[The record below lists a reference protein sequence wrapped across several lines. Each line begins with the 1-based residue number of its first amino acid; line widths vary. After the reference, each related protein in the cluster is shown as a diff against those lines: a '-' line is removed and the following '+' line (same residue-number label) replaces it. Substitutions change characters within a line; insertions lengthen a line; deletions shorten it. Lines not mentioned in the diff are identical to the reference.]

1 MVKVAIVAQPWDEV
15 VPPCDRGS
23 SIAIIAYNLARCLAT
38 SHEVILYAK
47 RGSGQSEK
55 EMDQSGF
62 QIRRFKVRT
71 KNAYR
76 LMDCLTGFWN
86 MSPPLLSSP
95 HYFSGYGRRVAN
107 DVARKKVEIVHLFT
121 FFQFAPLIRALHP
134 SVKIVLHKED
144 ELLSLLPRQVVQ
156 PALQDIDLFIGCS
169 DFITERIRNRYP
181 EIEAKCRTVYNGVDP
196 KRFTDTEH
204 HRDEKKGGQILY
216 VGRLSPEKG
225 IHVLVDAFRK
235 LQEKIPISRLDL
247 IGAAGLLPYSYYQ
260 GLTYDPPSLSLH
272 QFYGS
277 TLWDKI
283 KRQLLQKNTSYLSD
297 LRDGL
302 SQELQSRITFHGPI
316 HNRDVAKFYRKADV
330 FVFPSVWNE
339 PFGMPIT
346 EAMASGLPVVST
358 RGGAIPEFV
367 KEGVSGLLVDRGNS
381 EDLAEGL
388 SKVLSDQKLRHMMGE
403 AGRAHV
409 LKSKTWEIVAV
420 DLACLYKQL
429 L

>member
-1 MVKVAIVAQPWDEV
+1 MKVAIVAQPWDEV

-23 SIAIIAYNLARCLAT
+23 SIAIIAYNLARCLAA

-47 RGSGQSEK
+47 RGSRQPK
-55 EMDQSGF
+55 MEMDQSGF
-62 QIRRFKVRT
+62 QIRRFNVRT

-86 MSPPLLSSP
+86 VSPPLLSSP
-95 HYFSGYGRRVAN
+95 NYFSGYARSVAE

-169 DFITERIRNRYP
+169 DYITERIQNHFP
-181 EIEAKCRTVYNGVDP
+181 EIRAKCRTVYNGVDP
-196 KRFTDTEH
+196 KRFTDTPHPREG
-204 HRDEKKGGQILY
+204 KKEYQILY

-235 LQEKIPISRLDL
+235 LQEKNPSCRLDL
-247 IGAAGLLPYSYYQ
+247 IGAAGLLPYSYYM
-260 GLTYDPPSLSLH
+260 GLTHDSPSLSLH
-272 QFYGS
+272 QFYGH

-283 KRQLLQKNTSYLSD
+283 KRQLLQKNTSYLAD
-297 LRDGL
+297 LRNGL
-302 SQELQSRITFHGPI
+302 SRELQSRLTFHGPI
-316 HNRDVAKFYRKADV
+316 HNRDVAKFYQQADV

-339 PFGMPIT
+339 PFGMPVT

-358 RGGAIPEFV
+358 RSGAIPEFV
-367 KEGVSGLLVDRGNS
+367 IDGVTGLLVDRGNS

-388 SKVLSDQKLRHMMGE
+388 SKLLSDQNLRNMMGE

-409 LKSKTWEIVAV
+409 LKSKTWEIVA
-420 DLACLYKQL
+420 DELAGFYKQL